1 MSISRSTGRPS
12 PGFRRLLDPD
22 EANGDPAEMSGFLR
36 GLRIYTG
43 AALSLALSGAD
54 DDVDFDPVL
63 FDADTARKAADDGR
77 PLAESDGM
85 LPGEILRTFQ
95 QTRTDGLPGVRRPPS
110 AAICSAQTPAS
121 SSMTT
126 SKPPFR
132 WCVRSNGPDRRS
144 AGLSLPIPGRRLPE
158 RLAGKARMRDGEAR
172 QEDEDT
178 REEETEGG
186 DPVRRDARV
195 CRSRIGIG
203 IWEKPN
209 LDFLPHTPNVW
220 LPEIFA
226 IEFDGVWVR
235 LDEEAVAELRKAV
248 DAAIE
253 AGAPGVNFR
262 GQRIPATD
270 EVRDKLAG
278 IVGIE
283 KPGSSSDDDTSG
295 DGDGD
300 DDGKE
305 PPRPTVVV
313 VHENFVEEN
322 WSPLH
327 EPREALVPMKAPRA
341 VATKLLG
348 HQRKAL
354 EWQIEAWRAGH
365 PGVLNADDQ
374 GLGKTLQTLAFV
386 AWLQDHMAEG
396 PPGTAGRPWSSPD
409 RITPYLGSRRTDTFG
424 RDRTR
429 CTYRRLWL
437 RASGASDTGSRREGY
452 G

>member
-1 MSISRSTGRPS
+1 MITSHRRGAFLETAKGTFLIPEPLFSAIELADGFDAGDVDLPEHWAALAR
-12 PGFRRLLDPD
+12 FRRLLDPD
-22 EANGDPAEMSGFLR
+22 DANGDPAEMSGFLR

-85 LPGEILRTFQ
+85 LPGEMLRTLQ
-95 QTRTDGLPGVRRPPS
+95 QHARTGFRAFDAAKRSYLLGANTYLIVDDDVETALQVVREKQRAGPAERRAFAANPR
-110 AAICSAQTPAS
+110 AAIA
-121 SSMTT
+121 
-126 SKPPFR
+126 
-132 WCVRSNGPDRRS
+132 
-144 AGLSLPIPGRRLPE
+144 E

-178 REEETEGG
+178 REEETE
-186 DPVRRDARV
+186 ARAAALFV
-195 CRSRIGIG
+195 ETPEYADRAIGIG

-226 IEFDGVWVR
+226 IELGGVWVR

-253 AGAPGVNFR
+253 TGAPGVNYR
-262 GQRIPATD
+262 GQRIPATE

-278 IVGIE
+278 AVGIE
-283 KPGSSSDDDTSG
+283 RPKDDPNDVASG
-295 DGDGD
+295 DGEDGEE
-300 DDGKE
+300 KQL
-305 PPRPTVVV
+305 RRTVVV
-313 VHENFVEEN
+313 IHENFVEEN

-327 EPREALVPMKAPRA
+327 EPREALVPMQAPRA
-341 VATKLLG
+341 VATKLLD
-348 HQRKAL
+348 HQRRAQ

-365 PGVLNADDQ
+365 PGVLNADD
-374 GLGKTLQTLAFV
+374 
-386 AWLQDHMAEG
+386 
-396 PPGTAGRPWSSPD
+396 
-409 RITPYLGSRRTDTFG
+409 
-424 RDRTR
+424 
-429 CTYRRLWL
+429 
-437 RASGASDTGSRREGY
+437 
-452 G
+452 